1 MKNAF
6 IAGGSDPRAWD
17 QSTLDDTPVAHF
29 GDVLYVQV
37 CLSFEFYVYYF
48 PVIEL
53 KNFVCALVQEL
64 VKKITAVFRKQLFQ
78 SLNFDLL
85 YFLILRLLQILY
97 NIVA

>member
-37 CLSFEFYVYYF
+37 CLSFQFYVYYF

-53 KNFVCALVQEL
+53 KILSVSSGVCQ
-64 VKKITAVFRKQLFQ
+64 KITPVFRKHLFQ
-78 SLNFDLL
+78 SLNFDVLD
-85 YFLILRLLQILY
+85 FLILRLLHILY